1 VLAAAPAKKAHRLT
15 SFNNDHGGIAKG
27 RMVAQKY
34 WKRDTPLVATAG
46 LTVSLISKHVDPD

>member
-1 VLAAAPAKKAHRLT
+1 MLAAAPAKKAHRLT

-34 WKRDTPLVATAG
+34 LKRDTPPVATTA
-46 LTVSLISKHVDPD
+46 LTRKSDRKTSHT